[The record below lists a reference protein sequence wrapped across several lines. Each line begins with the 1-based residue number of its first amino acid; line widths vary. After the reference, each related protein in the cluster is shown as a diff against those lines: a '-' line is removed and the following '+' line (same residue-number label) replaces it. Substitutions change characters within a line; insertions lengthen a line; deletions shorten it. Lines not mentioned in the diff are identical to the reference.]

1 MKVIKDILTDYE
13 INNSKS
19 EKLKIQIGYRDIDFL
34 IKGLNKYNLIVIGSR
49 PAMGKTS
56 FALNVAVNVA
66 VKQEKTVAIFS
77 LENSAIECV
86 NRILSIEAMVNTE
99 KIRDN
104 KFDENEANKIKN
116 AKNELE
122 NKSIYIDDTPAMSL
136 NDIREKCIKLKQEKN
151 IELIIIDYLQL
162 ISYID
167 KRNACLELK
176 KLSQKLDIPIMVISQ
191 LNKGPQYRYKRG
203 EDPAPILSDINNEVV
218 RNADLLL
225 FLHRDDYYNEDTEK
239 KDIATIKTA
248 INKYGNIG
256 EVELLWMSSYLKFV
270 DLLERQD
277 TIINE
282 NAMEKHIKYIKE
294 HTNWFETINIQ
305 DIKKIEENYWNNT
318 YVILLKNGDLYID
331 GICIAKNIKDIYS
344 LENGEM
350 FEIKNDNSIMPI
362 KELEE
367 WDDLDMYLYNDG
379 EPYKK
384 IIYDNG
390 DIVGLTQEN
399 KVVAVTFW
407 GLYGVIAENFIEVDD
422 IFFKEN
428 KGIYVLKNEEE
439 KPLFVHAIW

>member
-1 MKVIKDILTDYE
+1 
-13 INNSKS
+13 
-19 EKLKIQIGYRDIDFL
+19 
-34 IKGLNKYNLIVIGSR
+34 
-49 PAMGKTS
+49 
-56 FALNVAVNVA
+56 
-66 VKQEKTVAIFS
+66 
-77 LENSAIECV
+77 
-86 NRILSIEAMVNTE
+86 
-99 KIRDN
+99 
-104 KFDENEANKIKN
+104 
-116 AKNELE
+116 
-122 NKSIYIDDTPAMSL
+122 
-136 NDIREKCIKLKQEKN
+136 
-151 IELIIIDYLQL
+151 
-162 ISYID
+162 
-167 KRNACLELK
+167 
-176 KLSQKLDIPIMVISQ
+176 
-191 LNKGPQYRYKRG
+191 
-203 EDPAPILSDINNEVV
+203 
-218 RNADLLL
+218 
-225 FLHRDDYYNEDTEK
+225 
-239 KDIATIKTA
+239 
-248 INKYGNIG
+248 
-256 EVELLWMSSYLKFV
+256 MSSYLKFV

>member
-66 VKQEKTVAIFS
+66 VKQERTVAIFS

-104 KFDENEANKIKN
+104 KFDESEANKIKN

-122 NKSIYIDDTPAMSL
+122 NKSIYIDDTPAMSV
-136 NDIREKCIKLKQEKN
+136 NEIKEKCIKLKQEKN

-167 KRNACLELK
+167 KSNVCLELK
-176 KLSQKLDIPIMVISQ
+176 KISQKLDIPIMVTSQ
-191 LNKGPQYRYKRG
+191 LNKGPQYRYERE
-203 EDPAPILSDINNEVV
+203 EDPTPILSDINNEVV
-218 RNADLLL
+218 KNADLLL
-225 FLHRDDYYNEDTEK
+225 FLHRDDYYNEDSEK
-239 KDIATIKTA
+239 KDIATIKTV

>member
-86 NRILSIEAMVNTE
+86 NRILSIEAIVNTE

-104 KFDENEANKIKN
+104 KFDESEASKIRN

-167 KRNACLELK
+167 KSNVCLEFK
-176 KLSQKLDIPIMVISQ
+176 KLSQKLDIPIIITSQ
-191 LNKGPQYRYKRG
+191 LNKGPQYRYERE
-203 EDPAPILSDINNEVV
+203 EDPTPILSDINNEVV
-218 RNADLLL
+218 KNADLLL
-225 FLHRDDYYNEDTEK
+225 FLHRDDYYNEDSEK

-305 DIKKIEENYWNNT
+305 DIKQIETNYWNNT
-318 YVILLKNGDLYID
+318 HIILLKNGELYIN
-331 GICIAKNIKDIYS
+331 GIRTESNIKDIYS